1 MEVSATP
8 RVISVR
14 EGKVIPDASWLYV
27 WIDIDAARIVYIGA
41 TGFDPELRAHLHLTH
56 EESAIGRVRAEV
68 PNSDSGQFDVLT
80 FSLPAGTVRPEAK
93 RALIAALTAK
103 RLWNSSEQ
111 PKDDDPLVAP
121 MAEAVE
127 RYLASHTQPAA

>member
-14 EGKVIPDASWLYV
+14 EGKIAPAASWLYV
-27 WIDIDAARIVYIGA
+27 WIDIDAAKVAYIGT

-56 EESAIGRVRAEV
+56 EDPAIGRVRAKV
-68 PNSDSGQFDVLT
+68 PNAVNGEFDVLA
-80 FSLPAGTVRPEAK
+80 FALPEGTARPAAK

-103 RLWNSSEQ
+103 GLWTAAEE
-111 PKDDDPLVAP
+111 PAETDPLVVP

-127 RYLASHTQPAA
+127 QHLAPHTQPAA